1 MIKSS
6 HVTSQI
12 ALAQPDSTLGSA
24 HPYNDLGA
32 PSIPRSLRNGWEPE
46 SKSSRGIKPLLLALL
61 LLLPL
66 TVHRALAQA
75 LPAASPISTGFSL
88 PSVAGTMQYAVSAS
102 QSVSSN
108 YFGDSGIA
116 SSTNLNGDLAFITS
130 SSRDPSSV
138 VFSGGRSWSNS
149 GQPSYNYLNLSL
161 SQAFQVQRWIFSLS
175 DAVNY
180 LPQTASTGLS
190 GIPGTGDLGVNP
202 VQTGPTSG
210 QPGSTPA
217 PTAANPGQGVL
228 SGFSTRVD
236 NTSSL
241 SLARQ
246 ITGKTSFNA
255 SGSYSLTRFLSNSGS
270 STVPS
275 SPGLNTDGDSVGAS
289 LSHRIDALNS
299 LAGNFAYSR
308 NTYSGSGPGIL
319 QPGFSSQTAS
329 LQLSHQF
336 TRKLS
341 TSLAA
346 GPQWTS
352 IDSPGLTPALS
363 LFANLSATFTGKF
376 SQATLAYSR
385 SSNSGFGVVGGAI
398 SNSVTFSTGRT
409 FDRVWMVALTAAYT
423 QTSNLPLAATLP
435 FTFHTTVA
443 GVQVSRA
450 LARTLSAYASYT
462 LQKQSNQGTG
472 AAVDLFSGLSNV
484 AGFGL
489 TFSPSAVRL
498 GGHS

>member
-6 HVTSQI
+6 QTASQT
-12 ALAQPDSTLGSA
+12 AST
-24 HPYNDLGA
+24 
-32 PSIPRSLRNGWEPE
+32 
-46 SKSSRGIKPLLLALL
+46 LL

-66 TVHRALAQA
+66 LAHPAMSGAQA
-75 LPAASPISTGFSL
+75 LPAASASPISTGFSL
-88 PSVAGTMQYAVSAS
+88 PSTSGTLQYALSAS
-102 QSVSSN
+102 QSLSSN
-108 YFGDSGIA
+108 YLGNSGVA
-116 SSTNLNGDLAFITS
+116 SFTNLTGDLAFIAS
-130 SSRDPSSV
+130 SSLDPFSA
-138 VFSGGRSWSNS
+138 VFTGGRSWSDS

-161 SQAFQVQRWIFSLS
+161 SQAVNTHRWVFTLS

-180 LPQTASTGLS
+180 MPQTASTGLS
-190 GIPGTGDLGVNP
+190 GIPGAGDLGVAP
-202 VQTGPTSG
+202 VPTGV
-210 QPGSTPA
+210 TPA
-217 PTAANPGQGVL
+217 PTSANPGQGVL
-228 SGFSTRVD
+228 SGFSTRVA

-241 SLARQ
+241 SLQRQ
-246 ITGKTSFNA
+246 ITGKTSLNA
-255 SGSYSLTRFLSNSGS
+255 SGSYVLTRFLNNSGS

-275 SPGLNTDGDSVGAS
+275 SAGLDSDGDSAS
-289 LSHRIDALNS
+289 AGLSHRIDARNS
-299 LAGNFAYSR
+299 LAGNFAYAR
-308 NTYSGSGPGIL
+308 NTYSGTSSAIR

-329 LQLSHQF
+329 LQFAHLF

-363 LFANLSATFTGKF
+363 LFANLSANYTGEF
-376 SQATLAYSR
+376 SHASVAYSR
-385 SSNSGFGVVGGAI
+385 STNSGFGVVGGAI
-398 SNSVTFSTGRT
+398 SNSVTFSAGRVC
-409 FDRVWMVALTAAYT
+409 DRVWLVALTAAYT
-423 QTSNLPLAATLP
+423 QTSDLPSAVTLP

-450 LARTLSAYASYT
+450 LTRTLSAYASYT
-462 LQKQSNQGTG
+462 LQKQSTQGTA
-472 AAVDLFSGLSNV
+472 AAVDLFSGLANV

>member
-1 MIKSS
+1 
-6 HVTSQI
+6 V
-12 ALAQPDSTLGSA
+12 
-24 HPYNDLGA
+24 
-32 PSIPRSLRNGWEPE
+32 
-46 SKSSRGIKPLLLALL
+46 
-61 LLLPL
+61 L
-66 TVHRALAQA
+66 T
-75 LPAASPISTGFSL
+75 
-88 PSVAGTMQYAVSAS
+88 
-102 QSVSSN
+102 
-108 YFGDSGIA
+108 
-116 SSTNLNGDLAFITS
+116 
-130 SSRDPSSV
+130 
-138 VFSGGRSWSNS
+138 
-149 GQPSYNYLNLSL
+149 
-161 SQAFQVQRWIFSLS
+161 
-175 DAVNY
+175 
-180 LPQTASTGLS
+180 
-190 GIPGTGDLGVNP
+190 
-202 VQTGPTSG
+202 
-210 QPGSTPA
+210 
-217 PTAANPGQGVL
+217 
-228 SGFSTRVD
+228 GFSTRVD

-275 SPGLNTDGDSVGAS
+275 SPGLDTDGDSVNAS

-308 NTYSGSGPGIL
+308 NTYSGTSSGIR

-341 TSLAA
+341 ASLAA

-352 IDSPGLTPALS
+352 IDSPGLTPELS
-363 LFANLSATFTGKF
+363 LFANLSATFTGEF
-376 SQATLAYSR
+376 SHASVNYSR

-398 SNSVTFSTGRT
+398 SNSVTFSTGRV

-484 AGFGL
+484 AGFGI

>member
-12 ALAQPDSTLGSA
+12 ALA
-24 HPYNDLGA
+24 
-32 PSIPRSLRNGWEPE
+32 
-46 SKSSRGIKPLLLALL
+46 LL

-66 TVHRALAQA
+66 TAHRALAQA
-75 LPAASPISTGFSL
+75 LPTSSPISTGFSL

-116 SSTNLNGDLAFITS
+116 SSSNLNGDLAFITS
-130 SSRDPSSV
+130 SSRDPFSV
-138 VFSGGRSWSNS
+138 VFSGGRSWSSSSQSFNF
-149 GQPSYNYLNLSL
+149 LNLAL
-161 SQAFQVQRWIFSLS
+161 SQVVNAGRWNFMLS
-175 DAVNY
+175 DSVSY

-202 VQTGPTSG
+202 VQTGLNPVPTSV
-210 QPGSTPA
+210 S
-217 PTAANPGQGVL
+217 PGQGVL
-228 SGFSTRVD
+228 TGFSTRVD
-236 NTSSL
+236 NTSTI

-246 ITGKTSFNA
+246 ITGKTALNA

-275 SPGLNTDGDSVGAS
+275 SPGLDTDGDSASAS
-289 LSHRIDALNS
+289 LSHRIDARNS
-299 LAGNFAYSR
+299 LAGNFDYSR

-352 IDSPGLTPALS
+352 IDSPGLTPELS
-363 LFANLSATFTGKF
+363 LFANLSATFTGEF
-376 SQATLAYSR
+376 SHATLAYSR

-435 FTFHTTVA
+435 FTFHTTVV

>member
-6 HVTSQI
+6 QTASQT
-12 ALAQPDSTLGSA
+12 AST
-24 HPYNDLGA
+24 
-32 PSIPRSLRNGWEPE
+32 
-46 SKSSRGIKPLLLALL
+46 LL

-66 TVHRALAQA
+66 LAHPAMSGAQA
-75 LPAASPISTGFSL
+75 LPAASASPISPGFTL
-88 PSVAGTMQYAVSAS
+88 PNSAGTLQYALSAS
-102 QSVSSN
+102 QSLTSN
-108 YFGDSGIA
+108 YLGNSGVA
-116 SSTNLNGDLAFITS
+116 SSTNLNGDLAFIS
-130 SSRDPSSV
+130 SSPLDPFSA
-138 VFSGGRSWSNS
+138 VFTGGRSWSTS
-149 GQPSYNYLNLSL
+149 GQLSYNYLNLSL
-161 SQAFQVQRWIFSLS
+161 SQAVNTHRWIFSLS

-180 LPQTASTGLS
+180 MPQTASTGLS
-190 GIPGTGDLGVNP
+190 GIPGAGDLGVTP
-202 VQTGPTSG
+202 VPTGA
-210 QPGSTPA
+210 TPA
-217 PTAANPGQGVL
+217 PTSANPGQGVL
-228 SGFSTRVD
+228 SGYSTRVA

-241 SLARQ
+241 SLQRQ
-246 ITGKTSFNA
+246 ITGKTSLNA
-255 SGSYSLTRFLSNSGS
+255 SGSYTLNRFLNNSGS

-275 SPGLNTDGDSVGAS
+275 SAGLDSDGDSAS
-289 LSHRIDALNS
+289 AGLSHRIDARNS
-299 LAGNFAYSR
+299 LAGNFAYAR
-308 NTYSGSGPGIL
+308 NTYSGTSSGIR

-329 LQLSHQF
+329 LQVTHQF

-363 LFANLSATFTGKF
+363 LFANLSANYTGEF
-376 SQATLAYSR
+376 SHASVAYSR
-385 SSNSGFGVVGGAI
+385 STNSGFGVVGGAI
-398 SNSVTFSTGRT
+398 SNSVTFSTGRLYG
-409 FDRVWMVALTAAYT
+409 RVWQVALTAAYT
-423 QTSNLPLAATLP
+423 QTSNLPSAVTLP

-462 LQKQSNQGTG
+462 LQKQSNQGT
-472 AAVDLFSGLSNV
+472 ATTVDLFSGLSNV

>member
-6 HVTSQI
+6 QIANQI
-12 ALAQPDSTLGSA
+12 ALA
-24 HPYNDLGA
+24 
-32 PSIPRSLRNGWEPE
+32 
-46 SKSSRGIKPLLLALL
+46 L

-66 TVHRALAQA
+66 TAHRALTQA
-75 LPAASPISTGFSL
+75 LPAASASPISTGFSL
-88 PSVAGTMQYAVSAS
+88 PSASGTLQYALSAS

-108 YFGDSGIA
+108 YLGNSGVA
-116 SSTNLNGDLAFITS
+116 SFTNLTGDLAFIGS
-130 SSRDPSSV
+130 SSRDPFGA
-138 VFSGGRSWSNS
+138 VFTGGRSWSTSN
-149 GQPSYNYLNLSL
+149 QPSYNYLNLSL
-161 SQAFQVQRWIFSLS
+161 SQAVNTHRWVFSLS

-180 LPQTASTGLS
+180 MPQTASTGLS
-190 GIPGTGDLGVNP
+190 GIPGAGDLGVTP
-202 VQTGPTSG
+202 VPTGV
-210 QPGSTPA
+210 TPA
-217 PTAANPGQGVL
+217 PTSANPGQGVL
-228 SGFSTRVD
+228 SGLSTRVT

-241 SLARQ
+241 SLQRQ
-246 ITGKTSFNA
+246 LTGKTSFNA
-255 SGSYSLTRFLSNSGS
+255 SGSYSLIRFLNNSGS

-275 SPGLNTDGDSVGAS
+275 SAGLDSDGDSANAG
-289 LSHRIDALNS
+289 LSHRIDARNS
-299 LAGNFAYSR
+299 LAGNFTYAR
-308 NTYSGSGPGIL
+308 NTYSGTSSGIR
-319 QPGFSSQTAS
+319 QPAFSSQTAS
-329 LQLSHQF
+329 LQFTHQF

-363 LFANLSATFTGKF
+363 LFANLSASYTGEF
-376 SQATLAYSR
+376 SHASVAYSR
-385 SSNSGFGVVGGAI
+385 STNSGFGVVGGAI
-398 SNSVTFSTGRT
+398 SNSVTFSAGRVV
-409 FDRVWMVALTAAYT
+409 DRVWQVALTAAYT
-423 QTSNLPLAATLP
+423 QTSDLPSAVTLP

-462 LQKQSNQGTG
+462 LQKQSSQGTA

>member
-6 HVTSQI
+6 QTAPQT
-12 ALAQPDSTLGSA
+12 AST
-24 HPYNDLGA
+24 
-32 PSIPRSLRNGWEPE
+32 
-46 SKSSRGIKPLLLALL
+46 LL

-66 TVHRALAQA
+66 LALPAISGAQA
-75 LPAASPISTGFSL
+75 LPAASPISTGFTL
-88 PSVAGTMQYAVSAS
+88 PSTSGTLQYALSAS

-108 YFGDSGIA
+108 YLGNSGVA
-116 SSTNLNGDLAFITS
+116 SFTNLNGDLAFITS
-130 SSRDPSSV
+130 SSRDPFSA
-138 VFSGGRSWSNS
+138 VFTGGRSWSTSN
-149 GQPSYNYLNLSL
+149 QPSYNFLNLSL
-161 SQAFQVQRWIFSLS
+161 SQAVNTHRWNFSLS

-180 LPQTASTGLS
+180 MPQTASTGLS
-190 GIPGTGDLGVNP
+190 GIPGAGDLGVTP
-202 VQTGPTSG
+202 VPTGVTPTPTS
-210 QPGSTPA
+210 
-217 PTAANPGQGVL
+217 ANPGQGVL
-228 SGFSTRVD
+228 SGFSTRVT

-241 SLARQ
+241 SLQRQ
-246 ITGKTSFNA
+246 ITGKTSLNA
-255 SGSYSLTRFLSNSGS
+255 SGSYSLIRFLNNSGS

-275 SPGLNTDGDSVGAS
+275 SAGLDSDGDSAGAG
-289 LSHRIDALNS
+289 LSHRIDARNS
-299 LAGNFAYSR
+299 LAGNFAYAR
-308 NTYSGSGPGIL
+308 NTYSGTSSGIR

-329 LQLSHQF
+329 LQVTHQF

-363 LFANLSATFTGKF
+363 LFANLSASYTGEF
-376 SQATLAYSR
+376 SNASLAYSR
-385 SSNSGFGVVGGAI
+385 STNSGFGVVGGAI
-398 SNSVTFSTGRT
+398 SNSVTFSAGRVV
-409 FDRVWMVALTAAYT
+409 DRVWLVALTAAYT
-423 QTSNLPLAATLP
+423 QTSDLPSAVTLP

-462 LQKQSNQGTG
+462 WQKQSNQGTA

>member
-1 MIKSS
+1 MIKSPQ
-6 HVTSQI
+6 TAFQT
-12 ALAQPDSTLGSA
+12 AST
-24 HPYNDLGA
+24 
-32 PSIPRSLRNGWEPE
+32 
-46 SKSSRGIKPLLLALL
+46 LL

-66 TVHRALAQA
+66 LAHPAMSGAQA
-75 LPAASPISTGFSL
+75 LPAASASPISTGFSL
-88 PSVAGTMQYAVSAS
+88 PSTSGTLQYALSAS
-102 QSVSSN
+102 QSLSSN
-108 YFGDSGIA
+108 YLGNSGVA
-116 SSTNLNGDLAFITS
+116 SFTNLTGDLAFIAS
-130 SSRDPSSV
+130 SSLDPFSA
-138 VFSGGRSWSNS
+138 VFTGGRSWSDS

-161 SQAFQVQRWIFSLS
+161 SQAVNTHRWVFTLS

-180 LPQTASTGLS
+180 MPQTASTGLS
-190 GIPGTGDLGVNP
+190 GIPGAGDLGVAP
-202 VQTGPTSG
+202 VPTGV
-210 QPGSTPA
+210 TPA
-217 PTAANPGQGVL
+217 PTSANPGQGVL
-228 SGFSTRVD
+228 SGFSTRVA

-241 SLARQ
+241 SLQRQ
-246 ITGKTSFNA
+246 ITGKTSLNA
-255 SGSYSLTRFLSNSGS
+255 SGSYVLTRFLNNSGS

-275 SPGLNTDGDSVGAS
+275 SAGLDSDGDSAS
-289 LSHRIDALNS
+289 AGLSHRIDARNS
-299 LAGNFAYSR
+299 LAGNFAYAR
-308 NTYSGSGPGIL
+308 NTYSGTSSAIR

-329 LQLSHQF
+329 LQFAHLF

-363 LFANLSATFTGKF
+363 LFANLSANYTGEF
-376 SQATLAYSR
+376 SHASVAYSR
-385 SSNSGFGVVGGAI
+385 STNSGFGVVGGAI
-398 SNSVTFSTGRT
+398 SNSVTFSAGRVC
-409 FDRVWMVALTAAYT
+409 DRVWLVALTAAYT
-423 QTSNLPLAATLP
+423 QTSDLPSAVTLP

-450 LARTLSAYASYT
+450 LTRTLSAYASYT
-462 LQKQSNQGTG
+462 LQKQSTQGTA

>member
-1 MIKSS
+1 
-6 HVTSQI
+6 
-12 ALAQPDSTLGSA
+12 
-24 HPYNDLGA
+24 LGA
-32 PSIPRSLRNGWEPE
+32 PSIPRSLRNGWAPE
-46 SKSSRGIKPLLLALL
+46 SNFARGIKTFLLALL
-61 LLLPL
+61 LFLPL
-66 TVHRALAQA
+66 TAHRALAQA

-88 PSVAGTMQYAVSAS
+88 PSAAGTMQYALSAS
-102 QSVSSN
+102 ESVSSN

-130 SSRDPSSV
+130 SSRDPFSV
-138 VFSGGRSWSNS
+138 VFSGGRSWSSSSQSFNF
-149 GQPSYNYLNLSL
+149 LNLAL
-161 SQAFQVQRWIFSLS
+161 SQVVNAGRWNFMLS
-175 DAVNY
+175 DSVSY
-180 LPQTASTGLS
+180 LPQTASIGLS
-190 GIPGTGDLGVNP
+190 GIPGAGDLGVNA
-202 VQTGPTSG
+202 VQTGLNPVPTSV
-210 QPGSTPA
+210 
-217 PTAANPGQGVL
+217 NRGQGVL
-228 SGFSTRVD
+228 TGFSTRVA

-246 ITGKTSFNA
+246 ITGKTSLNA

-275 SPGLNTDGDSVGAS
+275 SPGLDTDGDSASAS

-308 NTYSGSGPGIL
+308 NTYSGPGIR

-329 LQLSHQF
+329 LQFSHQF

-352 IDSPGLTPALS
+352 IDSPGLTPELS
-363 LFANLSATFTGKF
+363 LFANLSATFAGEF
-376 SQATLAYSR
+376 SHATLAYSR

-450 LARTLSAYASYT
+450 LVRTLSAYASYT

-484 AGFGL
+484 AGFGI

>member
-6 HVTSQI
+6 QTAPQT
-12 ALAQPDSTLGSA
+12 AST
-24 HPYNDLGA
+24 
-32 PSIPRSLRNGWEPE
+32 
-46 SKSSRGIKPLLLALL
+46 LL

-66 TVHRALAQA
+66 LALPAISGAQA
-75 LPAASPISTGFSL
+75 LPAASASPISTGFTL
-88 PSVAGTMQYAVSAS
+88 PSTSGTLQYALSAS
-102 QSVSSN
+102 QSITSN
-108 YFGDSGIA
+108 YFGNSGVA
-116 SSTNLNGDLAFITS
+116 SFTNLTGDLAFITS
-130 SSRDPSSV
+130 SSRDPFSA
-138 VFSGGRSWSNS
+138 VFTGGRSWSTS
-149 GQPSYNYLNLSL
+149 SQPSYNFLNLSL
-161 SQAFQVQRWIFSLS
+161 SQAVNTHRWNFSLS

-180 LPQTASTGLS
+180 MPQTASTGLS
-190 GIPGTGDLGVNP
+190 GIPGAGDLGVTP
-202 VQTGPTSG
+202 VPTEPSQHLRRPG
-210 QPGSTPA
+210 QPGS
-217 PTAANPGQGVL
+217 ANPGQGVL
-228 SGFSTRVD
+228 SGFSTRVT

-241 SLARQ
+241 SLQRQ

-255 SGSYSLTRFLSNSGS
+255 SGSYSLTRFLNNSGS

-275 SPGLNTDGDSVGAS
+275 SAGLDSDGDSAGAG
-289 LSHRIDALNS
+289 LSHRIDARNS

-308 NTYSGSGPGIL
+308 NTYSGTSSGIR

-329 LQLSHQF
+329 LQVTHQF

-363 LFANLSATFTGKF
+363 LFANLSASYTGEF
-376 SQATLAYSR
+376 SHASLAYSR
-385 SSNSGFGVVGGAI
+385 STNSGFGVVGGAI
-398 SNSVTFSTGRT
+398 SNSVTFSAGRI
-409 FDRVWMVALTAAYT
+409 FDRVWLVALTAAYT
-423 QTSNLPLAATLP
+423 QTSDLPSAVTLP

-462 LQKQSNQGTG
+462 LQKQSNQGTA

>member
-1 MIKSS
+1 MIKFS
-6 HVTSQI
+6 HVASQI
-12 ALAQPDSTLGSA
+12 A
-24 HPYNDLGA
+24 
-32 PSIPRSLRNGWEPE
+32 
-46 SKSSRGIKPLLLALL
+46 LALL

-66 TVHRALAQA
+66 TAHRALAQA
-75 LPAASPISTGFSL
+75 LPAASAISTGFSL
-88 PSVAGTMQYAVSAS
+88 TSAAGTMQYAVSAS
-102 QSVSSN
+102 ESVSSN
-108 YFGDSGIA
+108 YLGDSGIA

-130 SSRDPSSV
+130 SSRAPFSV
-138 VFSGGRSWSNS
+138 VFSGGRSWSS
-149 GQPSYNYLNLSL
+149 SDQPSYNYLNLSL
-161 SQAFQVQRWIFSLS
+161 SQTVTAQRWIFSLS

-190 GIPGTGDLGVNP
+190 GIPGVGDLGVNP
-202 VQTGPTSG
+202 VQTGPT
-210 QPGSTPA
+210 PA
-217 PTAANPGQGVL
+217 PTSANPGQGVL
-228 SGFSTRVD
+228 TGFSTRVD

-275 SPGLNTDGDSVGAS
+275 SPGLDTDGDSVNAS

-308 NTYSGSGPGIL
+308 NTYSGTSSGIR

-341 TSLAA
+341 ASLAA

-352 IDSPGLTPALS
+352 IDSPGLTPELS
-363 LFANLSATFTGKF
+363 LFANLSATFTGEF
-376 SQATLAYSR
+376 SHASVNYSR

-398 SNSVTFSTGRT
+398 SNSVTFSTGRV

-484 AGFGL
+484 AGFGI

>member
-6 HVTSQI
+6 QTAPQT
-12 ALAQPDSTLGSA
+12 AST
-24 HPYNDLGA
+24 
-32 PSIPRSLRNGWEPE
+32 
-46 SKSSRGIKPLLLALL
+46 LL

-66 TVHRALAQA
+66 LALPAISGAQA
-75 LPAASPISTGFSL
+75 LPAASPISTGFTL
-88 PSVAGTMQYAVSAS
+88 PSTSGTLQYALSAS

-108 YFGDSGIA
+108 YLGNSGVA
-116 SSTNLNGDLAFITS
+116 SFTNLNGDLAFITS
-130 SSRDPSSV
+130 SSRDPFSA
-138 VFSGGRSWSNS
+138 VFTGGRSWSTSN
-149 GQPSYNYLNLSL
+149 QPSYNFLNLSL
-161 SQAFQVQRWIFSLS
+161 SQAVNTHRWNFSLS

-180 LPQTASTGLS
+180 MPQTASTGLS
-190 GIPGTGDLGVNP
+190 GIPGAGDLGVTP
-202 VQTGPTSG
+202 VPTGVTPTPTS
-210 QPGSTPA
+210 
-217 PTAANPGQGVL
+217 ANPGQGVL
-228 SGFSTRVD
+228 SGFSTRVT

-241 SLARQ
+241 SLQRQ
-246 ITGKTSFNA
+246 ITGKTSLNA
-255 SGSYSLTRFLSNSGS
+255 SGSYSLIRFLNNSGS

-275 SPGLNTDGDSVGAS
+275 SAGLDSDGDSAS
-289 LSHRIDALNS
+289 AGLSHRIDARNS
-299 LAGNFAYSR
+299 LAGNFAYAR
-308 NTYSGSGPGIL
+308 NTYSGTSSGIR

-329 LQLSHQF
+329 LQVTHQF

-363 LFANLSATFTGKF
+363 LFANLSASYTGEF
-376 SQATLAYSR
+376 SNASLAYSR
-385 SSNSGFGVVGGAI
+385 STNSGFGVVGGAI
-398 SNSVTFSTGRT
+398 SNSVTFSAGRVV
-409 FDRVWMVALTAAYT
+409 DRVWLVALTAAYT
-423 QTSNLPLAATLP
+423 QTSDLPSAVTLP

-462 LQKQSNQGTG
+462 WQKQSNQGTA